1 MNKIYWAGDSTVQT
15 NDYRTFPQTGIGQIF
30 SIFLKEGY
38 QVENH
43 AKNGRSTKSF
53 LDEGLFDPVKRRI
66 GEGDFLFIQFGH
78 NDEKKED
85 PARYTDP
92 ASSFRENLRLFVE
105 TARSRKAYPVL
116 ITPLERRCFDS
127 EGHLGQGA
135 HGEYVAAIK
144 KAAQDWNVPLVDLY
158 SMSRAALERAGEV
171 KSRSWY
177 MYFEQGEY
185 DEHMEESRDNTHLR
199 YAGAVKFA
207 GMIARGL
214 QELGGIYGDMIIEAK
229 IQNN

>member
-15 NDYRTFPQTGIGQIF
+15 NDYSTFPQTGIGQVF
-30 SIFLKEGY
+30 PLFLKEGY

-53 LDEGLFDPVKRRI
+53 LDEGRFEPIAEQI
-66 GEGDFLFIQFGH
+66 GQGDFLFIQFGH

-116 ITPLERRCFDS
+116 ITPLERRCFED
-127 EGHLGQGA
+127 ETHLGPGA
-135 HGEYVAAIK
+135 HGEYVEAMKQVALE
-144 KAAQDWNVPLVDLY
+144 WNVPLVDLHG
-158 SMSRAALERAGEV
+158 MSSAALEEAREM

-185 DEHMEESRDNTHLR
+185 DEHPEESRDNTHLR

-207 GMIARGL
+207 GLIARGL
-214 QELGGIYGDMIIEAK
+214 RELGGIYGEMILDMK
-229 IQNN
+229 